1 MPGDTAPDPIP
12 GRPFVSTPLPEP
24 MPRRSSGFYG
34 RLVVII
40 VLASVALVTFTAYTI
55 GEYLSFEREPVPVQE
70 VFIGSSSTA
79 PRCWAPPIAHCGR
92 RCRQGHSSPAGPE
105 RDSSD

>member
-1 MPGDTAPDPIP
+1 MSGDTPPHPIP
-12 GRPFVSTPLPEP
+12 GRPFVTTPLPEP

-55 GEYLSFEREPVPVQE
+55 GEYLSLEREPVPVRE
-70 VFIGSSSTA
+70 MFIGSWGVLVSGE
-79 PRCWAPPIAHCGR
+79 RPPNTLLVLALLGIAL
-92 RCRQGHSSPAGPE
+92 
-105 RDSSD
+105 